1 MTEHAATADASAHA
15 ACEHCATPLQGHFCH
30 RCGQSAHNPL
40 KHLGH
45 AIEEL
50 FESFWHLDGRI
61 FSTLRG
67 LLVPGRVAAEYL
79 AGHRVCFIPPLRL
92 FLILSV
98 LTFFVGKLTV
108 HIDEGLNVNASTPG
122 NAAIL
127 RAGSVAEVERV
138 RTRLL
143 AEISDAETQAAAV
156 PGIGAALNDARLQI
170 QDDAARRIAELEGK
184 PLPAPTNRSTAKAP
198 ATAWFDRPWSFNDKP
213 WDATSNPVTVTGW
226 PDFAN
231 RWLNNKIGRA
241 KANISRMGSQPDLF
255 VQAFMSAVPTALFV
269 LIPVFALLLR
279 LLYLYSGRSY
289 LEHLVVALY
298 SHAYLLLVL
307 LAAFLLSALGSAF
320 ATSWVGSLAG
330 YCRVALWLWAP
341 IYLLL
346 MQRRVYGD
354 GWLLLLL
361 RYAVIAFIYTGL
373 VVFASVYAALAGLT
387 S

>member
-45 AIEEL
+45 AIEEV

-67 LLVPGRVAAEYL
+67 LLTPGRVAAEYL

-108 HIDEGLNVNASTPG
+108 HISERDNGTGAGYVNTEMAQ
-122 NAAIL
+122 A
-127 RAGSVAEVERV
+127 RSVADVERV
-138 RTRLL
+138 RDRLL
-143 AEISDAETQAAAV
+143 REIREAEADAAGV
-156 PGIGAALNDARLQI
+156 PGIRAAMNETRARI
-170 QDDAARRIAELEGK
+170 EGDAARRIAVLQGK
-184 PLPAPTNRSTAKAP
+184 PLPAPAREA
-198 ATAWFDRPWSFNDKP
+198 ATQRAQPWFERPWSFNDKP
-213 WDATSNPVTVTGW
+213 WDADTNPVTVTWW

-231 RWLNNKIGRA
+231 RWLNKRIGKA
-241 KANISRMGSQPDLF
+241 KANVARMGDNPDLY
-255 VQAFMSAVPTALFV
+255 VQAFMSAVPTALFL
-269 LIPVFALLLR
+269 LIPVFALLLK

-307 LAAFLLSALGSAF
+307 LTAFLLSALGNAF

-330 YCRVALWLWAP
+330 YCSLALWLWTP
-341 IYLLL
+341 VYLLL

-354 GWLLLLL
+354 GWPLLLL
-361 RYAVIAFIYTGL
+361 RYAAIACIYTGL